1 MSTVRLGFGD
11 VGACVCVMKVKT
23 RFSLIY
29 ITLEPR
35 ILHLHSFHARKP
47 QSPRALGNVRA
58 RSKPEKANAKAE
70 RWDRLSMGLERIKAF
85 GLDLRAYRYRA
96 VVRKPLSPHSLI
108 AAAAQIFRW
117 QGWAIG
123 HG

>member
-11 VGACVCVMKVKT
+11 AGACVCVMKVKT
-23 RFSLIY
+23 RFSLIC

-47 QSPRALGNVRA
+47 QSPRALGDVRA
-58 RSKPEKANAKAE
+58 RSKPEKANAKAG
-70 RWDRLSMGLERIKAF
+70 RADKMSMGLERLKAF
-85 GLDLRAYRYRA
+85 GLDLRAYRYRT
-96 VVRKPLSPHSLI
+96 VVKKPLSPRSLI
-108 AAAAQIFRW
+108 AAAAQICRR
-117 QGWAIG
+117 QGWTIG

>member
-1 MSTVRLGFGD
+1 MNTVRLGFGD

-35 ILHLHSFHARKP
+35 ILHLHSFHAHKP
-47 QSPRALGNVRA
+47 QLPQACVRV
-58 RSKPEKANAKAE
+58 RSRFQPEKANSEAD
-70 RWDRLSMGLERIKAF
+70 RSDRLSMGLERLKKL
-85 GLDLRAYRYRA
+85 GPVRRTYRYGAIFKSATRP
-96 VVRKPLSPHSLI
+96 RSPM
-108 AAAAQIFRW
+108 QIGAGTFDQR
-117 QGWAIG
+117 GSVH